1 MTRSLGSIKTAEIQ
15 EKLQKTGLINLNHS
29 PCTLGAV
36 RVTNAHAYEAMVK
49 SRVLKFTRFTLIAVL
64 AGVASAC
71 TLHGENS
78 GKPVVATSATTT
90 TDQAASPQGITPV
103 SSTPAAYAGVPA
115 DPHSY
120 RMGNGDRV
128 RVTVFGEQ
136 ALTGEYLIDGSGNLS
151 MPLISQVP
159 VGGLTTKEA
168 ERRIAER
175 LRAGYLRNPNVTVQV
190 LTYRPFFILGEVQR
204 SGQYNFVN
212 GITIQTAVAIAGG
225 YTARARTS
233 KFKVIRLSP
242 EGRQKLLLKPTARVR
257 PGDTI
262 VVAERFF

>member
-1 MTRSLGSIKTAEIQ
+1 MD
-15 EKLQKTGLINLNHS
+15 
-29 PCTLGAV
+29 AV
-36 RVTNAHAYEAMVK
+36 RFTNAHAYEAMVK
-49 SRVLKFTRFTLIAVL
+49 SRVQKFTRFTLIAVL

-71 TLHGENS
+71 TLHGDRS
-78 GKPVVATSATTT
+78 GKPVVAASTSSTADRSAT
-90 TDQAASPQGITPV
+90 PQSITPAG
-103 SSTPAAYAGVPA
+103 STPAAYAA
-115 DPHSY
+115 ASQDPHSY

-128 RVTVFGEQ
+128 RVTVFGE
-136 ALTGEYLIDGSGNLS
+136 ASLTGEYLIDGSGNLS

-168 ERRIAER
+168 EWRIAER

-225 YTARARTS
+225 FTTRARTS
-233 KFKVIRLSP
+233 KFKVVRLSP
-242 EGRQKLLLKPTARVR
+242 DGRQKLLLKPTARVR

-262 VVAERFF
+262 FVAERFF